1 MWGAGLRGAQTNFVG
16 SLFSAMISK
25 LQNSTSGLYYNE
37 KPVEDGKLALVAVL
51 DPREDPESFIQ
62 DLKSLSSFV
71 TARVARDLRI
81 GSAAVDEEEVKEL
94 VAQLASDSVPDRSA
108 AEARLRLL
116 GAPAI
121 DAIRSAA
128 AEANAAVQKRANRIV
143 ARIEHELQLSIRYS
157 SNSTLAALKP
167 KFLFRRNQRE
177 RDRPVIEILLEP
189 GKQTT
194 ELNQRMSVLFGGDWK
209 RLRLAVVEDRI
220 VVLFGSN
227 TKLLEKAVA
236 SVRQRSQRFAETP
249 SIAEFRGEAGEQ
261 RIAEWHFSTW
271 EINPLVQRAAELRAE
286 PAKEFSTIT
295 FTRRKAELRMD
306 LFMPLKEFGAFH
318 KKWW

>member
-1 MWGAGLRGAQTNFVG
+1 M
-16 SLFSAMISK
+16 
-25 LQNSTSGLYYNE
+25 
-37 KPVEDGKLALVAVL
+37 
-51 DPREDPESFIQ
+51 
-62 DLKSLSSFV
+62 
-71 TARVARDLRI
+71 
-81 GSAAVDEEEVKEL
+81 
-94 VAQLASDSVPDRSA
+94 
-108 AEARLRLL
+108 
-116 GAPAI
+116 
-121 DAIRSAA
+121 
-128 AEANAAVQKRANRIV
+128 
-143 ARIEHELQLSIRYS
+143 
-157 SNSTLAALKP
+157 
-167 KFLFRRNQRE
+167 
-177 RDRPVIEILLEP
+177 
-189 GKQTT
+189 
-194 ELNQRMSVLFGGDWK
+194 
-209 RLRLAVVEDRI
+209 
-220 VVLFGSN
+220 LFGSN